1 MFKAP
6 HGRLQG
12 TEAPVCS
19 VVLQVVWDTSGLGSL
34 EHPPSQLQSGRH
46 RESYGFG
53 QHGFFLHVQKRLKL
67 HLLKCL
73 VHLDNLK
80 KLDSNYQGLVCLW
93 SCVSGGDKNIMTE
106 ILKYRGRRGFSV
118 GAICICLVKQRLN

>member
-53 QHGFFLHVQKRLKL
+53 QHGRWFLFARA
-67 HLLKCL
+67 
-73 VHLDNLK
+73 K
-80 KLDSNYQGLVCLW
+80 KAQITFIKMLGS
-93 SCVSGGDKNIMTE
+93 S
-106 ILKYRGRRGFSV
+106 
-118 GAICICLVKQRLN
+118 

>member
-19 VVLQVVWDTSGLGSL
+19 VVLPVVWDPSGLGSL
-34 EHPPSQLQSGRH
+34 EHPPSQLQSGRQ

-53 QHGFFLHVQKRLKL
+53 QHELGLRFLLAHAKKAQITLIKIRANLDYLKTS
-67 HLLKCL
+67 HC
-73 VHLDNLK
+73 
-80 KLDSNYQGLVCLW
+80 
-93 SCVSGGDKNIMTE
+93 
-106 ILKYRGRRGFSV
+106 
-118 GAICICLVKQRLN
+118 